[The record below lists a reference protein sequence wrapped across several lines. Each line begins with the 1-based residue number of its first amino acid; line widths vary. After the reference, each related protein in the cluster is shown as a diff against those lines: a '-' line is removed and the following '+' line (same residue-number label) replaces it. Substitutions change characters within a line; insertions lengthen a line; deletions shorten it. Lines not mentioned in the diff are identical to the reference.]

1 MEQGKL
7 KSIIRGEIDSSIG
20 FIESE
25 TTDQRKQ
32 SLEYYLRENYGNE
45 VEGRSAIVTGEVAEA
60 IDGAMPELIRI
71 FTQNEDMVRFEPE
84 TAEDEESSKQATDYA
99 NFVFYKENNG
109 FLILHNWIKD
119 ALLQKNGIIKVYWNT
134 TEDIVKEEY
143 FNLTEDE
150 LVLLLGDGRVEVISQ
165 ETVEEESVDEFG
177 QVQINILHNVKV
189 QRKQSVGKIKIENV
203 PPEEF
208 LISKNARSIEDSP
221 FVAHRRL
228 VTKSELNSMGFDA
241 DMIATLPTYDDI
253 TFSTERV
260 SRYTNGEQPH
270 ESVNLDDAMQTV
282 EVYECYIKTDFD
294 DDGIAELRKVLFAG
308 SEILDNEEIDY
319 VPFHTLCPIPIPHKF
334 FGQSLADRAMDIQL
348 IKSTVIR
355 QMLDNLYLT
364 NNARVGAVEGQVN
377 LDDLLSV
384 TAGGV
389 VRMKSPNAVVPF
401 NIPAVANQAFP
412 MLEYL
417 DSIQSKR
424 TGISD
429 MQQGL
434 DPNILQNVT
443 ASAISASAKASAGK
457 LELIA
462 RIFAE
467 TGIKSMFKCIHQ
479 LVCKYQD
486 KPKVIRM
493 RGKYVQ
499 MDPRSWKNMYD
510 LSINVGLGTGDRQE
524 KMTMLQL
531 IMSKQEQIIQQ
542 YGANNP
548 LVSVTQ
554 YRETLGRFIE
564 ASGMVDSTD
573 FFKEITPEIEQALA
587 QPQEPQQDQTMNV
600 LMQQAQ
606 AQIDVNREKAIAD
619 IELKRQKAEA
629 DIQLAREKA
638 MAEMQLKREEFE
650 AEAQLK
656 ALEVQA
662 GTNRGT
668 EIPS

>member
-60 IDGAMPELIRI
+60 IYGAMPELIRI

-228 VTKSELNSMGFDA
+228 VTKSELTAMGFDA

-282 EVYECYIKTDFD
+282 EVYECYVKTDFD

-587 QPQEPQQDQTMNV
+587 QPQEPQPDQTMNV

>member
-1 MEQGKL
+1 
-7 KSIIRGEIDSSIG
+7 
-20 FIESE
+20 
-25 TTDQRKQ
+25 
-32 SLEYYLRENYGNE
+32 
-45 VEGRSAIVTGEVAEA
+45 
-60 IDGAMPELIRI
+60 
-71 FTQNEDMVRFEPE
+71 
-84 TAEDEESSKQATDYA
+84 
-99 NFVFYKENNG
+99 
-109 FLILHNWIKD
+109 
-119 ALLQKNGIIKVYWNT
+119 
-134 TEDIVKEEY
+134 
-143 FNLTEDE
+143 
-150 LVLLLGDGRVEVISQ
+150 
-165 ETVEEESVDEFG
+165 
-177 QVQINILHNVKV
+177 
-189 QRKQSVGKIKIENV
+189 
-203 PPEEF
+203 
-208 LISKNARSIEDSP
+208 
-221 FVAHRRL
+221 
-228 VTKSELNSMGFDA
+228 
-241 DMIATLPTYDDI
+241 
-253 TFSTERV
+253 
-260 SRYTNGEQPH
+260 
-270 ESVNLDDAMQTV
+270 
-282 EVYECYIKTDFD
+282 
-294 DDGIAELRKVLFAG
+294 
-308 SEILDNEEIDY
+308 
-319 VPFHTLCPIPIPHKF
+319 
-334 FGQSLADRAMDIQL
+334 
-348 IKSTVIR
+348 
-355 QMLDNLYLT
+355 
-364 NNARVGAVEGQVN
+364 
-377 LDDLLSV
+377 
-384 TAGGV
+384 
-389 VRMKSPNAVVPF
+389 
-401 NIPAVANQAFP
+401 
-412 MLEYL
+412 
-417 DSIQSKR
+417 
-424 TGISD
+424 

-587 QPQEPQQDQTMNV
+587 QPQEPQPDQTMNV

-629 DIQLAREKA
+629 DIQLAREKLW
-638 MAEMQLKREEFE
+638 QRC
-650 AEAQLK
+650 
-656 ALEVQA
+656 
-662 GTNRGT
+662 N
-668 EIPS
+668 